1 MANEQNLK
9 KFGSE
14 REPSE
19 AGRKGGK
26 ASGAARRRKRD
37 MKNAAKLLLNMPVTG
52 ENTIKN
58 LETLGFEEEDMT
70 NQMALMVR
78 VFQKA
83 MQTGDVR
90 AAEFLR
96 DTAGYNPETNLKER
110 QFKYEKD
117 KANGMNQEIE
127 DTSDVDDLIYGGKEE
142 KTIPFK
148 FGQKHMDYI
157 YACQFN
163 TYNILEG
170 AVRSGKTIDNVY
182 AFAHELKTCP
192 DKIHLATGSTMANAK
207 LNIGDANGFG
217 LEYIFRGQ
225 CRWSK
230 YKDNDCLRIKGPSTG
245 YKEKIVIFAGGKS
258 SDSYKKIRGNSYG
271 MWIATEINLHHDN
284 TIKEA
289 FNRQLAAKRRKIF
302 WDLNPEHP
310 KAPIYA
316 NYLDVYEAKA
326 KKGELLGG
334 YNYQHFNIFEN
345 VNITKERL
353 REIVSQYDQNSIWYI
368 RDIEG
373 KRSIA
378 EGLIYVKLATSI
390 AASDNK
396 YLMSVEAVKKLEKEN
411 QLLDINIGVDF
422 GGNGSGHAF
431 VASTATRGY
440 EKLIAL
446 ASEWHDADG
455 TDPDDLARMFVE
467 FVKKIKATYGRV
479 THVYCDSAEQVLK
492 QGLRSALIKN
502 QMGDIKVDNSRKEQ
516 ITNRI
521 FTLTTLTAQDRFY
534 YTEDCESLQEALS
547 MAVWNPKNTE
557 LERLDDGT
565 SDIDSLDAFEYS
577 YEHDWKKFIKA
588 KAG

>member
-1 MANEQNLK
+1 MAIRK
-9 KFGSE
+9 K
-14 REPSE
+14 
-19 AGRKGGK
+19 
-26 ASGAARRRKRD
+26 
-37 MKNAAKLLLNMPVTG
+37 
-52 ENTIKN
+52 
-58 LETLGFEEEDMT
+58 
-70 NQMALMVR
+70 
-78 VFQKA
+78 
-83 MQTGDVR
+83 
-90 AAEFLR
+90 
-96 DTAGYNPETNLKER
+96 
-110 QFKYEKD
+110 
-117 KANGMNQEIE
+117 
-127 DTSDVDDLIYGGKEE
+127 
-142 KTIPFK
+142 KTIPFN
-148 FGQKHMDYI
+148 FGPKHRAYI

-230 YKDNDCLRIKGPSTG
+230 YKDNDCLRIKGPDTG
-245 YKEKIVIFAGGKS
+245 YREKIVIFAGGKS
-258 SDSYKKIRGNSYG
+258 SDSFKKIRGNSYG

-310 KAPIYA
+310 KAPIYKD
-316 NYLDVYEAKA
+316 YLDVYEKKAKA
-326 KKGELLGG
+326 GELLGG

-345 VNITKERL
+345 VNITKRRL
-353 REIVSQYDQNSIWYI
+353 AEIISQYDPGSIWYI

-378 EGLIYVKLATSI
+378 DGLIYTRLATSI
-390 AASDNK
+390 AASDNQ
-396 YLMSVEAVKKLEKEN
+396 YLMTVKQVQELNKRGELIE
-411 QLLDINIGVDF
+411 INVGVDF

-431 VASTATRGY
+431 VASAPTLGY

-446 ASEWHDADG
+446 SSEWHDAEG
-455 TDPDDLARMFVE
+455 TDPEDLADMFVK
-467 FVKKIKATYGRV
+467 FIKRIIKTYGYV
-479 THVYCDSAEQVLK
+479 THVYCDSAEQVLMR
-492 QGLRSALIKN
+492 GLEKALVKN
-502 QMGDIKVDNSRKEQ
+502 DMGDIKIRNAVKDV
-516 ITNRI
+516 ITDRI
-521 FTLTTLTAQDRFY
+521 FTITALTAQERFF
-534 YTEDCESLQEALS
+534 YTEDCQTLTEAIS
-547 MAVWNPKNTE
+547 MAVWNPKNMK

-577 YEHDWKKFIKA
+577 YERDWRKFIKK
-588 KAG
+588 KAS